1 MTPSNQPWI
10 WFTNAYS
17 LAYAAQASLSMLGT
31 PDWCKAAYARS
42 TPHSRR
48 LECCKHWQGEQPCQ
62 HPNFKTRRDSCNWR
76 RAWPQLRIFWQRLT
90 LGPPVPVKSRCKLQ
104 GKSFSRSKQLALV
117 SALLQKIRAAVQG
130 LPLFNTTNAPKM
142 ACKRFSRSPYGVP
155 SYSCSYSSMKCCA
168 SLRASNPSC
177 STM

>member
-1 MTPSNQPWI
+1 MKYFLDITFDEPVKIESSEHDSIESALNVVYQCVQPRI
-10 WFTNAYS
+10 RG
-17 LAYAAQASLSMLGT
+17 ASL
-31 PDWCKAAYARS
+31 PFHAWV
-42 TPHSRR
+42 
-48 LECCKHWQGEQPCQ
+48 
-62 HPNFKTRRDSCNWR
+62 HPTGVK
-76 RAWPQLRIFWQRLT
+76 QLT
-90 LGPPVPVKSRCKLQ
+90 LDLRRKLE